1 MALQANRLLTMT
13 TSSNFPKESH
23 TPVLIVVMGVS
34 GSGKTTLGKA
44 LAGHLNWRFLDADDF
59 HSAESR
65 AHMASGKPLTD
76 DMRKPWISAI
86 CQELKEHAEDN
97 RPAILAFSGLKKF
110 HREPLRHCGLNVIFL
125 HLTGERETLAQRM
138 LARNDHFMP
147 PSLLDSQLE
156 TLEIPADEE
165 DVFSLAIETPLED
178 LLIQAEKL
186 VNQHGNS

>member
-1 MALQANRLLTMT
+1 
-13 TSSNFPKESH
+13 
-23 TPVLIVVMGVS
+23 
-34 GSGKTTLGKA
+34 
-44 LAGHLNWRFLDADDF
+44 
-59 HSAESR
+59 
-65 AHMASGKPLTD
+65 
-76 DMRKPWISAI
+76 
-86 CQELKEHAEDN
+86 
-97 RPAILAFSGLKKF
+97 
-110 HREPLRHCGLNVIFL
+110 
-125 HLTGERETLAQRM
+125 M